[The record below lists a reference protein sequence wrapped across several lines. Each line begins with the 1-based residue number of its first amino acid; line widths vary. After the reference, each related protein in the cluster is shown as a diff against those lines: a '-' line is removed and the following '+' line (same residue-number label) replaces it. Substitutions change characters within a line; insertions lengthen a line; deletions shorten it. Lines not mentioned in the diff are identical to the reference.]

1 MNQPNPLVR
10 AFFVGRAV
18 AELINERME
27 SAVTEALSELGRFDA
42 EQREHLRQFVEEA
55 LARADRAAGSSPS
68 PGTGTTPAP
77 ASEGVPQPTN
87 LREGDLQTNI
97 DDLRAE
103 AAQLR
108 SQLNRYRNG
117 ES

>member
-18 AELINERME
+18 AELINERVE

-42 EQREHLRQFVEEA
+42 EQREQLRQFVEEA
-55 LARADRAAGSSPS
+55 LARADRAAGTPPS
-68 PGTGTTPAP
+68 AATTPAASDP
-77 ASEGVPQPTN
+77 AAATQPTN

-103 AAQLR
+103 AAELR

>member
-1 MNQPNPLVR
+1 MNQPNPLIR

-27 SAVTEALSELGRFDA
+27 NTVTEALSELGRFDA

-55 LARADRAAGSSPS
+55 LARADRAAGASP
-68 PGTGTTPAP
+68 TTVAAPAP
-77 ASEGVPQPTN
+77 ASEGVTQPIN

-103 AAQLR
+103 AAELR